1 MVEQGARIGV
11 LVEIDIGQKRCGVQT
26 PKAAV
31 ALARRIQKT
40 AALAFMGL
48 QAYQRGLQ
56 HKRSLLLRPR
66 ACHRAAR
73 AVRKYLAEFSRAG
86 LQSARVTGRGRGAR
100 SLESASG
107 VSTLKQ
113 RS

>member
-1 MVEQGARIGV
+1 MRISDWSSDV
-11 LVEIDIGQKRCGVQT
+11 CSSDLCGVQT

-40 AALAFMGL
+40 AGLAFMGL
-48 QAYQRGLQ
+48 QAYQGGLQ
-56 HKRSLLLRPR
+56 HKRSLLLRQR

-86 LQSARVTGRGRGAR
+86 IECARVDRK
-100 SLESASG
+100 
-107 VSTLKQ
+107 STRLN
-113 RS
+113 SSH